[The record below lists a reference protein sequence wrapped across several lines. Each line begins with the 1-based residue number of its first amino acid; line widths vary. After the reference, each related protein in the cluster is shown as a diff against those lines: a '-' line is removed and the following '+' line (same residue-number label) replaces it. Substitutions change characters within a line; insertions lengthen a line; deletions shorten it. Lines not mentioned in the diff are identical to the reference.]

1 MQTVGSNKGNLNQFN
16 TLKFIKMK
24 PLIFYTIF
32 LVGLLTFSTQL
43 LSQDLV
49 TIKINAE
56 LSESEGRS
64 IANARNHY
72 LIIDSPPPLG
82 GPNEEINPIEIL
94 LSALGSCGVLV
105 SEKVAQELDIPL
117 QGASTTVEG
126 KLDPRGVKGEDV
138 NPRIQ
143 EFNIKLT
150 LTGVSQEEA
159 NKLVDAIKKRCPVY
173 TTLERSAPIN
183 LELELKNE

>member
-1 MQTVGSNKGNLNQFN
+1 MRLIFQLVILIGLFYSST
-16 TLKFIKMK
+16 
-24 PLIFYTIF
+24 PLI
-32 LVGLLTFSTQL
+32 
-43 LSQDLV
+43 SQDLA
-49 TIKINAE
+49 TISIDAE

-64 IANARNHY
+64 IVNARNHY

-82 GPNEEINPIEIL
+82 GPNEEVNPIEIL

-117 QGASTTVEG
+117 KAASATVEG
-126 KLDPRGVKGEDV
+126 KLDPRGVRGEDV

-143 EFNIKLT
+143 EFKVKLT

-159 NKLVDAIKKRCPVY
+159 DKLTDGIRTRCPVY
-173 TTLERSAPIN
+173 TTLERSAPIE
-183 LELELKNE
+183 LELELVKE

>member
-1 MQTVGSNKGNLNQFN
+1 MAIKTKNKINLL
-16 TLKFIKMK
+16 TLKIIKMK
-24 PLIFYTIF
+24 RQIFYFTI
-32 LVGLLTFSTQL
+32 LIGLLSFSTQL
-43 LSQDLV
+43 ISQDLV
-49 TIKINAE
+49 TIKIDAD
-56 LSESEGRS
+56 LSEFDGRS
-64 IANARNHY
+64 IVNARNHY

-82 GPNEEINPIEIL
+82 GPNEEVNPIEIL

-105 SEKVAQELDIPL
+105 SDKVAKELDIPL
-117 QGASTTVEG
+117 KDASATVEG

-150 LTGVSQEEA
+150 LTGVSPEEA
-159 NKLVDAIKKRCPVY
+159 NKLTDAIKKRCPVY

-183 LELELKNE
+183 LEVELKDE

>member
-1 MQTVGSNKGNLNQFN
+1 VAIKEKQNQFN
-16 TLKFIKMK
+16 HSKFIKMK
-24 PLIFYTIF
+24 QLIFYSTF
-32 LVGLLTFSTQL
+32 LIGLFTFSTQAF
-43 LSQDLV
+43 SQDLV
-49 TIKINAE
+49 TIKIDAE
-56 LSESEGRS
+56 LSESYGRS
-64 IANARNHY
+64 IVNARNHY

-105 SEKVAQELDIPL
+105 SERVAQELDLPL
-117 QGASTTVEG
+117 KGASATVEG

-143 EFNIKLT
+143 EFNINLA

>member
-1 MQTVGSNKGNLNQFN
+1 
-16 TLKFIKMK
+16 MK
-24 PLIFYTIF
+24 RPIFHSIF
-32 LVGLLTFSTQL
+32 LIGLLTLPIQL
-43 LSQDLV
+43 FSQDLV
-49 TIKINAE
+49 TIKVDAE
-56 LSESEGRS
+56 LSESDGRS
-64 IANARNHY
+64 IVNARNHY

-82 GPNEEINPIEIL
+82 GPNEEVNPIEIL

-105 SEKVAQELDIPL
+105 SEKVAHELDISL
-117 QGASTTVEG
+117 KGASATVEG

-150 LTGVSQEEA
+150 LVGVSQEEA
-159 NKLVDAIKKRCPVY
+159 NKLADAIKKRCPVY